1 MTEPFLAFSHRLI
14 DVMTLAAAL
23 IGLSLVLWRS
33 RSAGKPLTT
42 GAARRS
48 DRDRL
53 KEG

>member
-1 MTEPFLAFSHRLI
+1 MTEPFLAFWHRLI
-14 DVMTLAAAL
+14 DVMTSAAAM
-23 IGLSLVLWRS
+23 IGLSVVLWSS

-53 KEG
+53 KKG